1 MNALLPAARSCRRFA
16 IAVRSFRLLETA
28 ACWQPAT
35 QRLQTAGTALV
46 LACLLGTARA
56 ADTSAMTTA
65 KPLTPQQ
72 ALASLQVEAGL
83 RVELAAAEP
92 LTASPC
98 AVAWDERGRMFVTE
112 NRGYPVGPGTNQP
125 PAGVIAMLE
134 DTDGDGTYDKR
145 TEFATGLTF
154 PNGLMCWR
162 GGLIVTCAPDI
173 FYLKDTDGDGKADVK
188 RVLLTSF
195 GTTSTTQLRVSHPTL
210 GLDGYVH
217 VTSGLVASK
226 VTCPEHPER
235 GTIDLPRGDARF
247 HPDTLEIEPWPG
259 VGQFGLA
266 FDDFGRKFICS
277 NRAPLQHV
285 VLHPRYLKRNPH
297 LAFSDTVQDV
307 APPGDAAKVW
317 PLSADHTTAAF
328 IPSLMSTPHA
338 GTFTSACGISLWR
351 GGALPASFANSAFI
365 CEPAQNLVQRQ
376 VLAPDGPTFKS
387 APATPGREFLA
398 SADTWFR
405 PVFSATG
412 PDGALYICDMYRKVI
427 DHPQYLPEHIRGSL
441 DYEAG
446 KTMGRIYRVTATS
459 SKTQAPSSKLNLAAA
474 STKELIEA
482 LGNQTGWVRQSA
494 FRLLLERSDTNC
506 LPQLRGL
513 CMPKY
518 QMVLDDVGAVSWK
531 HLASPMP
538 VRDVAALHLTQLIG
552 GKATAKDAELLA
564 AGIQSLFRANRKPPI
579 ELATVAAEIVGGVA
593 PHLFTRLS
601 APIELF
607 ESEADHFLRLAVMLA
622 MGETW
627 DGEKIWSIAML
638 SSARAGDRWI
648 RAAALSGKDL
658 KPDWFLVN
666 ALQPPNFTFSGTAA
680 SRESLFFELG
690 QMLVPT
696 IPQDRLVVALES
708 VLTVS
713 PGSRTKPVE
722 RIAFATGLGNGAR
735 AKVLGKDGRSA
746 LVTLASA
753 NPDTARRLGELFAA
767 ASKTVATTAAPTPER
782 LAAIDLLAHSD
793 AATAGAALQ
802 SLIAPQTP
810 NELQAAAV
818 RALSQLPGAKAG
830 EWFVERERWRSYTPP
845 VRDAVLTAMLSQPAL
860 QLVLLEA
867 VEKGVVQ
874 PWAVPANRRNPLLKH
889 KDAAVAARAAKAF
902 QPQVA
907 ADRMKV
913 YEDHK
918 AVLALPANAKNGKAV
933 FVKTCAAC
941 HQFAGEGQRVGP
953 ELTGVRLQPAE
964 AILLHI
970 LVPDAEIYP
979 GFTAY
984 DVETKDGRSLTG
996 LLTSDTP
1003 TSVTLRAAQG
1013 VEETILRANLAK
1025 LTSSSTSLM
1034 PNELEKTMTRQE
1046 LADLMAF
1053 LKGQ

>member
-1 MNALLPAARSCRRFA
+1 MLHFCHG
-16 IAVRSFRLLETA
+16 
-28 ACWQPAT
+28 AT
-35 QRLQTAGTALV
+35 RRLQFAVAASL
-46 LACLLGTARA
+46 LACPLGSAAA

-65 KPLTPQQ
+65 KPLAPQQ
-72 ALASLQVEAGL
+72 ALASLQIEAGL
-83 RVELAAAEP
+83 RVELAASEP
-92 LTASPC
+92 RTASPV
-98 AVAWDERGRMFVTE
+98 ALAWDERGRMFVAE
-112 NRGYPVGPGTNQP
+112 NRGYPVGPGSNQP
-125 PAGVIAMLE
+125 PAGIIAMLE
-134 DTDGDGTYDKR
+134 DTNGDGTYDQR

-173 FYLKDTDGDGKADVK
+173 FYLKDTDGDGRADVR
-188 RVLLTSF
+188 RVLFTSF
-195 GTTSTTQLRVSHPTL
+195 GTSSTTQLRVSHPTL

-226 VTCPEHPER
+226 VTCPEHPGR

-259 VGQFGLA
+259 IGQFGLA

-277 NRAPLQHV
+277 NRNPLQHV

-328 IPSLMSTPHA
+328 MPSLMSTPHA

-351 GGALPASFANSAFI
+351 GGALPAAFANSAFI

-376 VLAPDGPTFKS
+376 VLSPDGPTFKS

-427 DHPQYLPEHIRGSL
+427 DHPQYLPEFIRGSL

-446 KTMGRIYRVTATS
+446 KTMGRIYRVVPANLKS
-459 SKTQAPSSKLNLAAA
+459 PIPNSKLNLAAA
-474 STKELIEA
+474 STKELVA
-482 LGNQTGWVRQSA
+482 KLNDANGWVRSTA
-494 FRLLLERSDTNC
+494 FRVLTERGDKAATPFLEATIVKPGNSTPEARACALHLLQQPSSGSTL
-506 LPQLRGL
+506 LPQLLHTALHDKSPAVREQGIALMESAKGMASLVDGFTMMTASDTSPRIRFLNALAIGQSENDGL
-513 CMPKY
+513 AATNLALLALNVGSDRWSRAA
-518 QMVLDDVGAVSWK
+518 VLISAGKRVDPFFKTYVELIPAAKNDARALMNDIGQL
-531 HLASPMP
+531 LAS
-538 VRDVAALHLTQLIG
+538 AHTSEQL
-552 GKATAKDAELLA
+552 
-564 AGIQSLFRANRKPPI
+564 
-579 ELATVAAEIVGGVA
+579 
-593 PHLFTRLS
+593 
-601 APIELF
+601 
-607 ESEADHFLRLAVMLA
+607 
-622 MGETW
+622 
-627 DGEKIWSIAML
+627 
-638 SSARAGDRWI
+638 
-648 RAAALSGKDL
+648 
-658 KPDWFLVN
+658 
-666 ALQPPNFTFSGTAA
+666 
-680 SRESLFFELG
+680 RESLGLCLTRMKPGES
-690 QMLVPT
+690 
-696 IPQDRLVVALES
+696 RLQS
-708 VLTVS
+708 
-713 PGSRTKPVE
+713 
-722 RIAFATGLGNGAR
+722 AFATGLGNGAR
-735 AKVLGKDGRSA
+735 AKGLGKDGRSA
-746 LVTLASA
+746 LVTVASA
-753 NPDTARRLGELFAA
+753 NPDIARRLGELFAA
-767 ASKTVATTAAPTPER
+767 ASKTVATASAPTPER
-782 LAAIDLLAHSD
+782 LAAVDLLAHSD
-793 AATAGAALQ
+793 FATAGASLQ
-802 SLIAPQTP
+802 SLIAPQVP

-818 RALSQLPGAKAG
+818 RALSQLPGAQAG

-860 QLVLLEA
+860 QLALLGA
-867 VEKGVVQ
+867 VEQGVVQ
-874 PWAVPANRRNPLLKH
+874 PWAVPANRRTPLLKH

-902 QPQVA
+902 QPQAA

-941 HQFAGEGQRVGP
+941 HQFAGEGARVGP

-984 DVETKDGRSLTG
+984 EVETKDSRSLTG

-1013 VEETILRANLAK
+1013 VEETILRANVAK

>member
-1 MNALLPAARSCRRFA
+1 MK
-16 IAVRSFRLLETA
+16 RLL
-28 ACWQPAT
+28 
-35 QRLQTAGTALV
+35 
-46 LACLLGTARA
+46 LAVSSLLLCAPTYA

-65 KPLTPQQ
+65 KPLTPAQ

-92 LTASPC
+92 LTAAPC
-98 AVAWDERGRMFVTE
+98 AVAWDERGRMFVAE

-134 DTDGDGTYDKR
+134 STKGDGVYDKR

-173 FYLKDTDGDGKADVK
+173 FYLKDTDGDGRADVK

-210 GLDGYVH
+210 GLDGWIH

-235 GTIDLPRGDARF
+235 GVIDLPRRDARF

-259 VGQFGLA
+259 FAQFGLA
-266 FDDFGRKFICS
+266 FDDFGRKFVCS
-277 NRAPLQHV
+277 NRNPLEHV

-297 LAFSDTVQDV
+297 LAFSETVQDV
-307 APPGDAAKVW
+307 SPSGDGSKVW
-317 PLSADHTTAAF
+317 PLSEDHTTAAF
-328 IPSLMSTPHA
+328 MPRLMSTPHA
-338 GTFTSACGISLWR
+338 GSFTSACGLSMWR
-351 GGALPASFANSAFI
+351 GGALPASFTNSAFI

-376 VLAPDGPTFKS
+376 VLSPDGPTFKS

-427 DHPQYLPEHIRGSL
+427 DHPQYLPEFIRGSL

-446 KTMGRIYRVTATS
+446 KTMGRIYRVVPEGPKSKVQSPKFDLGKAT
-459 SKTQAPSSKLNLAAA
+459 
-474 STKELIEA
+474 TKELVA
-482 LGNQTGWVRQSA
+482 KLNDANGWVRDTA
-494 FRLLLERSDTNC
+494 FRLLQEKADKSAITPLTEVVRKADKKDLAQPAKAGAVKALWLLHQFLEATGTTQPKDATLQKGFAYAHGSACAELVESWVQLTELTGVGLKGIEGLERHAN
-506 LPQLRGL
+506 PR
-513 CMPKY
+513 
-518 QMVLDDVGAVSWK
+518 
-531 HLASPMP
+531 
-538 VRDVAALHLTQLIG
+538 VRFVAALSLGDIG
-552 GKATAKDAELLA
+552 RPRQAAELA
-564 AGIQSLFRANRKPPI
+564 AILMQDGANR
-579 ELATVAAEIVGGVA
+579 
-593 PHLFTRLS
+593 
-601 APIELF
+601 
-607 ESEADHFLRLAVMLA
+607 
-622 MGETW
+622 
-627 DGEKIWSIAML
+627 WS
-638 SSARAGDRWI
+638 
-648 RAAALSGKDL
+648 RAAALSSAKGLSSPLLREVEREIHDGL
-658 KPDWFLVN
+658 KGLEPLYY
-666 ALQPPNFTFSGTAA
+666 
-680 SRESLFFELG
+680 ELG
-690 QMLVPT
+690 QLLLAESPT
-696 IPQDRLVVALES
+696 TSTAG
-708 VLTVS
+708 VS
-713 PGSRTKPVE
+713 TGRATVE
-722 RIAFATGLGNGAR
+722 RELASILVAHSGKDTRPELATAFATGLGNGAR
-735 AKVLGKDGRSA
+735 AKGLGKDGRSA
-746 LVTLASA
+746 LVTLSSS

-767 ASKTVATTAAPTPER
+767 ASKTVATASAPTPER

-818 RALSQLPGAKAG
+818 RALSQLPGAKVG
-830 EWFVERERWRSYTPP
+830 EWFVERERWRGYTPP
-845 VRDAVLTAMLSQPAL
+845 VRDAVLNAMLSQPAL
-860 QLVLLEA
+860 QLVLLDA

-874 PWAVPANRRNPLLKH
+874 PWAVPANRREPLLKH
-889 KDAAVAARAAKAF
+889 KDATVATRATKAF
-902 QPQVA
+902 QPQGA

-913 YEDHK
+913 YEDYK
-918 AVLALPANAKNGKAV
+918 AVLALPANAKNGHAV
-933 FVKTCAAC
+933 FTKTCAAC

-970 LVPDAEIYP
+970 IVPDAEIYP

-984 DVETKDGRSLTG
+984 EIETKDGRSLTG

-1013 VEETILRANLAK
+1013 VEENILRSNIAK

>member
-1 MNALLPAARSCRRFA
+1 MKRILLAASALLFCASTHAA
-16 IAVRSFRLLETA
+16 E
-28 ACWQPAT
+28 
-35 QRLQTAGTALV
+35 
-46 LACLLGTARA
+46 
-56 ADTSAMTTA
+56 TSAMTTA
-65 KPLTPQQ
+65 KPLTPAQ

-92 LTASPC
+92 LVASPC
-98 AVAWDERGRMFVTE
+98 AVAWDERGRMFVAE

-125 PAGVIAMLE
+125 PAGIIAMLE
-134 DTDGDGTYDKR
+134 DTDGDGRYDKR

-154 PNGLMCWR
+154 PNGLLCWR

-173 FYLKDTDGDGKADVK
+173 FYLKDTDGDGRADVR

-235 GTIDLPRGDARF
+235 GVIDLPRGDARF

-277 NRAPLQHV
+277 NRNPLQHV

-351 GGALPASFANSAFI
+351 GGALPAGFANSAFI

-376 VLAPDGPTFKS
+376 VLTPDGPTFKS

-427 DHPQYLPEHIRGSL
+427 DHPQYLPEFIRGTL

-446 KTMGRIYRVTATS
+446 KAMGRIYRVVS
-459 SKTQAPSSKLNLAAA
+459 VNSKLPTPNPKLGEAN
-474 STKELIEA
+474 TDELVA
-482 LGNQTGWVRQSA
+482 KLNDANGWVRSTA
-494 FRLLLERSDTNC
+494 FRLLMGKNDEVTQIKL
-506 LPQLRGL
+506 
-513 CMPKY
+513 KF
-518 QMVLDDVGAVSWK
+518 
-531 HLASPMP
+531 
-538 VRDVAALHLTQLIG
+538 AALQNRQSSASARSAALCLSSRFSRTWHSE
-552 GKATAKDAELLA
+552 AFNDPAPEVREVAVRLA
-564 AGIQSLFRANRKPPI
+564 DEIQFASGDFPDKGRFVGLAGD
-579 ELATVAAEIVGGVA
+579 
-593 PHLFTRLS
+593 S
-601 APIELF
+601 APRVRFSSVLALGSALPFTSAGGLSPFILDYEG
-607 ESEADHFLRLAVMLA
+607 LRNSALRDA
-622 MGETW
+622 TNR
-627 DGEKIWSIAML
+627 WS
-638 SSARAGDRWI
+638 
-648 RAAALSGKDL
+648 RAAAFSAVPNKAGYLMRAIGVFAEPAGKE
-658 KPDWFLVN
+658 PFC
-666 ALQPPNFTFSGTAA
+666 
-680 SRESLFFELG
+680 FELA
-690 QMLVPT
+690 QLIAADAPTADHMTSALSDMLRWH
-696 IPQDRLVVALES
+696 DA
-708 VLTVS
+708 
-713 PGSRTKPVE
+713 PGNAATLSM
-722 RIAFATGLGNGAR
+722 AFATGLGNGAR
-735 AKVLGKDGRSA
+735 AKGLGKDGRSA

-767 ASKTVATTAAPTPER
+767 ASKTVATASAPTPER

-810 NELQAAAV
+810 NELQASAV

-845 VRDAVLTAMLSQPAL
+845 VRDAVLTALLSQPAL
-860 QLVLLEA
+860 QLVLLDA

-889 KDAAVAARAAKAF
+889 KDAAVAARATKAF
-902 QPQVA
+902 QPQGA

-918 AVLALPANAKNGKAV
+918 AILALPANAKNGKAV

-953 ELTGVRLQPAE
+953 ELTGIRLQPAE

-984 DVETKDGRSLTG
+984 DIETKDGRSLTG

-1013 VEETILRANLAK
+1013 VEETLLRANIAK

>member
-1 MNALLPAARSCRRFA
+1 MKLFTLLFLLIMTSPLPAA
-16 IAVRSFRLLETA
+16 
-28 ACWQPAT
+28 
-35 QRLQTAGTALV
+35 
-46 LACLLGTARA
+46 
-56 ADTSAMTTA
+56 DNSAMSTA
-65 KPLTPQQ
+65 KPLTPAQ

-83 RVELAAAEP
+83 RVELAVAEP
-92 LTASPC
+92 LVASPC
-98 AVAWDERGRMFVTE
+98 AVAWDERGRMFVAE

-134 DTDGDGTYDKR
+134 STKGDGVYDKR

-188 RVLLTSF
+188 RVLFTSF

-210 GLDGYVH
+210 GLDGWIH

-277 NRAPLQHV
+277 NRNPLQHV

-351 GGALPASFANSAFI
+351 GGALPAGFANSAFI

-427 DHPQYLPEHIRGSL
+427 DHPQYLPEFIRGSL

-446 KTMGRIYRVTATS
+446 KTMGRIWRVVES
-459 SKTQAPSSKLNLAAA
+459 SKFKVQSSKLDLGAAG
-474 STKELIEA
+474 TEELVA
-482 LGNQTGWVRQSA
+482 KLNDANGWVRGTA
-494 FRLLLERSDTNC
+494 FRLLTERADKAAV
-506 LPQLRGL
+506 PQLKSQIADFKAHSAAAR
-513 CMPKY
+513 
-518 QMVLDDVGAVSWK
+518 
-531 HLASPMP
+531 
-538 VRDVAALHLTQLIG
+538 VAALWLLNRLDPTNAALLEVYLKDAVAEVREAAVGIVEPQLEPELAELRARATRLILHLTDDSTKKIRALQSIVLED
-552 GKATAKDAELLA
+552 TSCRVRFLA
-564 AGIQSLFRANRKPPI
+564 A
-579 ELATVAAEIVGGVA
+579 LALGQ
-593 PHLFTRLS
+593 P
-601 APIELF
+601 
-607 ESEADHFLRLAVMLA
+607 
-622 MGETW
+622 
-627 DGEKIWSIAML
+627 ML
-638 SSARAGDRWI
+638 STWAGVPLEQMALKDGTNRWM
-648 RAAALSGKDL
+648 RAAALSAGLSHIFLSNHTFGVTPLALGMQLKDL
-658 KPDWFLVN
+658 VPLMLDLG
-666 ALQPPNFTFSGTAA
+666 ALHAA
-680 SRESLFFELG
+680 SLPQGELPKLSEWFFG
-690 QMLVPT
+690 FAT
-696 IPQDRLVVALES
+696 N
-708 VLTVS
+708 
-713 PGSRTKPVE
+713 RTAPE
-722 RIAFATGLGNGAR
+722 IAFATGLGNGAR
-735 AKVLGKDGRSA
+735 AKGLGKDGRSA

-767 ASKTVATTAAPTPER
+767 ASKTVASASAPTPER

-845 VRDAVLTAMLSQPAL
+845 VRDAVLTALLSQPAL
-860 QLVLLEA
+860 QLVLLDA

-902 QPQVA
+902 QPQGA

-913 YEDHK
+913 YEDYK
-918 AVLALPANAKNGKAV
+918 AVLALPANAKNGHAV
-933 FVKTCAAC
+933 FTKTCAAC

-953 ELTGVRLQPAE
+953 ELTGIRLQPAE

-970 LVPDAEIYP
+970 IVPDAEIYP

-984 DVETKDGRSLTG
+984 EVETKDGRSLTG

-1013 VEETILRANLAK
+1013 VEENILRANIAK

-1046 LADLMAF
+1046 LADLLAF
-1053 LKGQ
+1053 LQGR

>member
-1 MNALLPAARSCRRFA
+1 MNPSPQAEPASRLSLRQPKNPCRWLAATVRWLQQSVAASCSPPTAR
-16 IAVRSFRLLETA
+16 
-28 ACWQPAT
+28 
-35 QRLQTAGTALV
+35 RLQAAGTG
-46 LACLLGTARA
+46 LATFLLLSLPLRA

-65 KPLTPQQ
+65 KPLTPAQ

-92 LTASPC
+92 LTAAPC
-98 AVAWDERGRMFVTE
+98 AVAWDERGRMFVAE
-112 NRGYPVGPGTNQP
+112 NRGYPVGPGSNQP
-125 PAGVIAMLE
+125 PAGIIAMLE
-134 DTDGDGTYDKR
+134 DTNGDGIYDKR

-173 FYLKDTDGDGKADVK
+173 FYFKDTDGDGKADVK

-210 GLDGYVH
+210 GLDGWIH
-217 VTSGLVASK
+217 ITSGLVASK
-226 VTCPEHPER
+226 VMCPEHPER
-235 GTIDLPRGDARF
+235 GAIDLPRGDARF

-277 NRAPLQHV
+277 NRNPLQHV

-307 APPGDAAKVW
+307 SPAGADAHVW
-317 PLSADHTTAAF
+317 PLSVDHTTAAF
-328 IPSLMSTPHA
+328 IPSLMSAPHA

-351 GGALPASFANSAFI
+351 GGALPAAFANSAFI

-376 VLAPDGPTFKS
+376 VLTPDGPTFKS

-412 PDGALYICDMYRKVI
+412 PDGAFYICDMYRKVI
-427 DHPQYLPEHIRGSL
+427 DHPQYLPEHIRGTL

-446 KTMGRIYRVTATS
+446 KTMGRIYRVVPANLKS
-459 SKTQAPSSKLNLAAA
+459 PISIPKLNLAAA
-474 STKELIEA
+474 STKELVAKLNDE
-482 LGNQTGWVRQSA
+482 NGWVRTTA
-494 FRLLLERSDTNC
+494 FRLLLERGDKSIKTLAEDRLMEYDDHPNARVSRVFLVHHLGMLATQTLEIALLDRSREVEAALIPIVEASPEKYREMPRGSARGDETNSQRGCFLWTLC
-506 LPQLRGL
+506 LP
-513 CMPKY
+513 
-518 QMVLDDVGAVSWK
+518 
-531 HLASPMP
+531 
-538 VRDVAALHLTQLIG
+538 
-552 GKATAKDAELLA
+552 
-564 AGIQSLFRANRKPPI
+564 
-579 ELATVAAEIVGGVA
+579 
-593 PHLFTRLS
+593 
-601 APIELF
+601 
-607 ESEADHFLRLAVMLA
+607 
-622 MGETW
+622 ETW
-627 DGEKIWSIAML
+627 KRDEGWKEQLSGELSFVALLHGTNRWMRAAVL
-638 SSARAGDRWI
+638 SSASDCTEELLDWLVMAGGTIGLSNYPTPITNAAPLRAVLFDLGGI
-648 RAAALSGKDL
+648 LAASKSAEKQSK
-658 KPDWFLVN
+658 FIQV
-666 ALQPPNFTFSGTAA
+666 ALQT
-680 SRESLFFELG
+680 
-690 QMLVPT
+690 
-696 IPQDRLVVALES
+696 
-708 VLTVS
+708 
-713 PGSRTKPVE
+713 PGHWHDGWQS
-722 RIAFATGLGNGAR
+722 AFATGLGNGAR
-735 AKVLGKDGRSA
+735 AKGLGKDGRSA

-767 ASKTVATTAAPTPER
+767 ASKTVATATAPTPER

-874 PWAVPANRRNPLLKH
+874 PWAVPANRRNSLLKH
-889 KDAAVAARAAKAF
+889 KDATVVARATKAF
-902 QPQVA
+902 QPQGA

-918 AVLALPANAKNGKAV
+918 AILTLPANAKSGHAV
-933 FVKTCAAC
+933 FTKICAAC

-953 ELTGVRLQPAE
+953 ELTGVRNQPAE

-970 LVPDAEIYP
+970 IVPDAEIYP

-984 DVETKDGRSLTG
+984 EVETKDGRSLTG

-1013 VEETILRANLAK
+1013 IEETILRSNIAK
-1025 LTSSSTSLM
+1025 LTSSTTSLM
-1034 PNELEKTMTRQE
+1034 PNELEKTMTKQE

>member
-1 MNALLPAARSCRRFA
+1 MKRILLAASALLFCASTHAA
-16 IAVRSFRLLETA
+16 E
-28 ACWQPAT
+28 
-35 QRLQTAGTALV
+35 
-46 LACLLGTARA
+46 
-56 ADTSAMTTA
+56 TSAMTTA
-65 KPLTPQQ
+65 KPLTPAQ

-92 LTASPC
+92 LVASPC
-98 AVAWDERGRMFVTE
+98 AVAWDERGRMFVAE

-125 PAGVIAMLE
+125 PAGIIAMLE
-134 DTDGDGTYDKR
+134 DTDGDGRYDKR

-154 PNGLMCWR
+154 PNGLLCWR

-173 FYLKDTDGDGKADVK
+173 FYLKDTDGDGRADVRK
-188 RVLLTSF
+188 VLFTSF

-266 FDDFGRKFICS
+266 FDDFGRKFVCS
-277 NRAPLQHV
+277 NRNPLQHV

-351 GGALPASFANSAFI
+351 GGALPASFTNSAFI

-376 VLAPDGPTFKS
+376 VLTPDGPTFKS

-412 PDGALYICDMYRKVI
+412 PDGALYLCDMYRKVI
-427 DHPQYLPEHIRGSL
+427 DHPQYLPEHIRGTL

-446 KTMGRIYRVTATS
+446 KTMGRIYRVAES
-459 SKTQAPSSKLNLAAA
+459 SKLKAQSSKLNLAKA
-474 STKELIEA
+474 SRRELVGA
-482 LGNQTGWVRQSA
+482 LNAENGWVRDTA
-494 FRLLLERSDTNC
+494 FRLLTERADKAAVPPLKSTLSDSKAQSPAARVAAMWLLENLGSLDEATLMKAFDDPAPAIRETA
-506 LPQLRGL
+506 LRQLE
-513 CMPKY
+513 P
-518 QMVLDDVGAVSWK
+518 
-531 HLASPMP
+531 HLARAVERVLPAAKYTGADGALVLTNGSPRTGFLLSTNP
-538 VRDVAALHLTQLIG
+538 ET
-552 GKATAKDAELLA
+552 KAVYEWVKLSPFD
-564 AGIQSLFRANRKPPI
+564 
-579 ELATVAAEIVGGVA
+579 
-593 PHLFTRLS
+593 S
-601 APIELF
+601 APF
-607 ESEADHFLRLAVMLA
+607 RM
-622 MGETW
+622 
-627 DGEKIWSIAML
+627 
-638 SSARAGDRWI
+638 AGDPDDRV
-648 RAAALSGKDL
+648 RFQSALALGAE
-658 KPDWFLVN
+658 PD
-666 ALQPPNFTFSGTAA
+666 TAT
-680 SRESLFFELG
+680 LN
-690 QMLVPT
+690 
-696 IPQDRLVVALES
+696 
-708 VLTVS
+708 VS
-713 PGSRTKPVE
+713 
-722 RIAFATGLGNGAR
+722 
-735 AKVLGKDGRSA
+735 SA
-746 LVTLASA
+746 LVTVAIRGGGNRWNHAAVLSALGKGSATRGVLDSLYWDNTVQLALK
-753 NPDTARRLGELFAA
+753 PMFYELGKQL
-767 ASKTVATTAAPTPER
+767 VATREPRSVTQSLRFLFHHIRDEEVERNEVVMAILAGVASSVKAKGLTKPGQPVLHAVIWTQAPYSYAVDREVTNLFNEAVSFVRSTRTTQSAKLTAVE
-782 LAAIDLLAHSD
+782 LLGYTD
-793 AATAGAALQ
+793 FATAGAALQ

-818 RALSQLPGAKAG
+818 RALSQLPGAQAG

-845 VRDAVLTAMLSQPAL
+845 VRDAVLTALLSQPAL
-860 QLVLLEA
+860 QLVLLDA

-889 KDAAVAARAAKAF
+889 KDAAVAARAAQAF
-902 QPQVA
+902 QPQGA

-913 YEDHK
+913 YEDYK
-918 AVLALPANAKNGKAV
+918 AVLALPANAKNGHAV
-933 FVKTCAAC
+933 FTKTCAAC

-953 ELTGVRLQPAE
+953 ELTGIRLQPAE

-984 DVETKDGRSLTG
+984 DIETKDGRSLTG

-1013 VEETILRANLAK
+1013 VEETLLRANIAK

>member
-1 MNALLPAARSCRRFA
+1 MNTSPLAAPLCRRLPV
-16 IAVRSFRLLETA
+16 AVRSLRLLETA
-28 ACWQPAT
+28 ACRPPAT
-35 QRLQTAGTALV
+35 RRLQTAGTALA
-46 LACLLGTARA
+46 LAILFSLPLPA

-92 LTASPC
+92 LVVSPC
-98 AVAWDERGRMFVTE
+98 AVAWDERGRMFVAE
-112 NRGYPVGPGTNQP
+112 NRGYPVGPGSNQP

-134 DTDGDGTYDKR
+134 STKGDGTYDKR

-210 GLDGYVH
+210 GLDGWIH

-235 GTIDLPRGDARF
+235 GAIDLPRGDARF

-277 NRAPLQHV
+277 NRNPLQHV

-351 GGALPASFANSAFI
+351 GGALPAAFVNSAFI

-376 VLAPDGPTFKS
+376 VLTPDGPTFKS

-427 DHPQYLPEHIRGSL
+427 DHPQYLPEFIRGTL

-446 KTMGRIYRVTATS
+446 KTMGRIWRVVPAGPKSKVQSPKFDLGKAT
-459 SKTQAPSSKLNLAAA
+459 
-474 STKELIEA
+474 TKELIA
-482 LGNQTGWVRQSA
+482 KLNDANGWVRSTA
-494 FRLLLERSDTNC
+494 FRLLLEQKPSNFASMFPYSTGNAVFGISEGRGRTMVYHLKYLFDSSQKLFRSDFDRAMSDDNPGVREGLLRLVDSEPRNSKFWEGAGSLAAVHAHDLDARVRLQTA
-506 LPQLRGL
+506 LMVGVEPRIEQLVELAIRDGENRWTRAAILSGL
-513 CMPKY
+513 ATRTE
-518 QMVLDDVGAVSWK
+518 QFLN
-531 HLASPMP
+531 HLITTVRINALT
-538 VRDVAALHLTQLIG
+538 VRDHESLAPFLGDIGRMAASSESTDAVIRLVELVLKVQSE
-552 GKATAKDAELLA
+552 AELNW
-564 AGIQSLFRANRKPPI
+564 QS
-579 ELATVAAEIVGGVA
+579 
-593 PHLFTRLS
+593 
-601 APIELF
+601 
-607 ESEADHFLRLAVMLA
+607 
-622 MGETW
+622 
-627 DGEKIWSIAML
+627 
-638 SSARAGDRWI
+638 
-648 RAAALSGKDL
+648 
-658 KPDWFLVN
+658 
-666 ALQPPNFTFSGTAA
+666 
-680 SRESLFFELG
+680 
-690 QMLVPT
+690 
-696 IPQDRLVVALES
+696 
-708 VLTVS
+708 
-713 PGSRTKPVE
+713 
-722 RIAFATGLGNGAR
+722 AFATGLGNGAR
-735 AKVLGKDGRSA
+735 AKGIGKDGRSA

-767 ASKTVATTAAPTPER
+767 ASKTVATASAPTPDR

-889 KDAAVAARAAKAF
+889 RDAAVAARAAKAF
-902 QPQVA
+902 QPQGA

-913 YEDHK
+913 YEDYK

-984 DVETKDGRSLTG
+984 DIETKDGRSLTG
-996 LLTSDTP
+996 LLASDTP

-1013 VEETILRANLAK
+1013 VEETILRANIAK

>member
-65 KPLTPQQ
+65 KPLTPAQ

-98 AVAWDERGRMFVTE
+98 AVAWDERGRMFVAE

-125 PAGVIAMLE
+125 PAGIIAMLE
-134 DTDGDGTYDKR
+134 DTDGDGRMDKR

-226 VTCPEHPER
+226 VTSPEHPER
-235 GTIDLPRGDARF
+235 GAIDLPRGDARF

-277 NRAPLQHV
+277 NRNPLQHV

-351 GGALPASFANSAFI
+351 GGALPAAFANSAFI

-376 VLAPDGPTFKS
+376 VLTPDGPTFKS

-412 PDGALYICDMYRKVI
+412 PDGALYLCDMYRKVI
-427 DHPQYLPEHIRGSL
+427 DHPQYLPEFIRGTL

-446 KTMGRIYRVTATS
+446 KTMGRIYRV
-459 SKTQAPSSKLNLAAA
+459 APANSKLQTPNAKLDKA
-474 STKELIEA
+474 STKELVA
-482 LGNQTGWVRQSA
+482 KLNDANGWVRSTA
-494 FRLLLERSDTNC
+494 FRLLLERKDKSPDSLAALRQLWMPRFREWRVPFGQTRGADSWEHLKEPVSGTASAFELSKLLDAVYPLDGNRLMQGLHNMPSQGHAGRAVAVAVGTASAEMLVRRPDWLPGTSLWADDPMLLAWTLAYGDRTNA
-506 LPQLRGL
+506 PS
-513 CMPKY
+513 
-518 QMVLDDVGAVSWK
+518 AEW
-531 HLASPMP
+531 LAA
-538 VRDVAALHLTQLIG
+538 VAARFPTNRWM
-552 GKATAKDAELLA
+552 KAAVFSSASKRSVELLA
-564 AGIQSLFRANRKPPI
+564 AARKLVGASRVSGAFYQDLAPVLVAENEPPQI
-579 ELATVAAEIVGGVA
+579 
-593 PHLFTRLS
+593 
-601 APIELF
+601 
-607 ESEADHFLRLAVMLA
+607 
-622 MGETW
+622 
-627 DGEKIWSIAML
+627 
-638 SSARAGDRWI
+638 
-648 RAAALSGKDL
+648 AAALRQVLADE
-658 KPDWFLVN
+658 
-666 ALQPPNFTFSGTAA
+666 TAQL
-680 SRESLFFELG
+680 REGE
-690 QMLVPT
+690 
-696 IPQDRLVVALES
+696 
-708 VLTVS
+708 
-713 PGSRTKPVE
+713 K
-722 RIAFATGLGNGAR
+722 IAFATGLGNGAR
-735 AKVLGKDGRSA
+735 AKGLGKDGRSA

-889 KDAAVAARAAKAF
+889 RDAAVAARAAKAF
-902 QPQVA
+902 QPQGA

-984 DVETKDGRSLTG
+984 EAETKDGRSLTG

-1013 VEETILRANLAK
+1013 IEETILRANLAK

>member
-1 MNALLPAARSCRRFA
+1 MNALLRAAGSACA
-16 IAVRSFRLLETA
+16 TLLL
-28 ACWQPAT
+28 CFP
-35 QRLQTAGTALV
+35 L
-46 LACLLGTARA
+46 RA

-98 AVAWDERGRMFVTE
+98 AVAWDERGRMFVAE
-112 NRGYPVGPGTNQP
+112 NRGYPVGPGTNKP

-134 DTDGDGTYDKR
+134 DTNGDGTYDKR

-173 FYLKDTDGDGKADVK
+173 FYLKDTDGDGRADVR

-277 NRAPLQHV
+277 NRNPLQHV

-351 GGALPASFANSAFI
+351 GGVLPASFANSAFI

-446 KTMGRIYRVTATS
+446 KTMGRIYRVVPANLKS
-459 SKTQAPSSKLNLAAA
+459 PISNSKLNLAAA
-474 STKELIEA
+474 STKELVA
-482 LGNQTGWVRQSA
+482 KLNDVNGWVRSTA
-494 FRLLLERSDTNC
+494 FRLLLERKDTNSDS
-506 LPQLRGL
+506 LAALRQLWL
-513 CMPKY
+513 PKY
-518 QMVLDDVGAVSWK
+518 QEFTIVFGQRRTLMTWGHLNGQVAGAASAFELSKLFGAILPADLDRLVTGLRAMDDGHADRRGASTIGAAAADLLARSTNNLAVSFGPNFSWADGPMVLAWALAYGDRTNPPPARHLVTLLVNFPTNRWMRAAV
-531 HLASPMP
+531 
-538 VRDVAALHLTQLIG
+538 
-552 GKATAKDAELLA
+552 
-564 AGIQSLFRANRKPPI
+564 
-579 ELATVAAEIVGGVA
+579 
-593 PHLFTRLS
+593 
-601 APIELF
+601 
-607 ESEADHFLRLAVMLA
+607 
-622 MGETW
+622 
-627 DGEKIWSIAML
+627 L
-638 SSARAGDRWI
+638 SSASKRSGELFAEARKIGGPFRLPGIFYQDLAPVLVAESEPPQI
-648 RAAALSGKDL
+648 AEALRQV
-658 KPDWFLVN
+658 LVN
-666 ALQPPNFTFSGTAA
+666 LPE
-680 SRESLFFELG
+680 R
-690 QMLVPT
+690 V
-696 IPQDRLVVALES
+696 S
-708 VLTVS
+708 VTE
-713 PGSRTKPVE
+713 GAK
-722 RIAFATGLGNGAR
+722 IAFATGLGNGAR
-735 AKVLGKDGRSA
+735 AKGLGKDGRSA

-767 ASKTVATTAAPTPER
+767 ASKTVATAAAPTPER

-818 RALSQLPGAKAG
+818 RALSQLPGAQAG

-860 QLVLLEA
+860 QLVLLDA

-889 KDAAVAARAAKAF
+889 RDAAVAARAAKAF
-902 QPQVA
+902 QPQGA

-941 HQFAGEGQRVGP
+941 HQFAGEGARVGP

-1013 VEETILRANLAK
+1013 VEETILRANIAK

-1053 LKGQ
+1053 LKGL

>member
-1 MNALLPAARSCRRFA
+1 MNALLR
-16 IAVRSFRLLETA
+16 
-28 ACWQPAT
+28 
-35 QRLQTAGTALV
+35 AGTALL
-46 LACLLGTARA
+46 LASLLGSARA

-65 KPLTPQQ
+65 KPLTPGQ

-92 LTASPC
+92 LTASPV
-98 AVAWDERGRMFVTE
+98 ALAWDERGRMFVAE

-125 PAGVIAMLE
+125 PAGIIALLE
-134 DTDGDGTYDKR
+134 DTNGDGTYDKR

-154 PNGLMCWR
+154 PNGLLCWR

-173 FYLKDTDGDGKADVK
+173 FYLKDTDGDGKADVR
-188 RVLLTSF
+188 RVLFTSF

-210 GLDGYVH
+210 GLDGYIH

-235 GTIDLPRGDARF
+235 GAIDLPRGDARF

-277 NRAPLQHV
+277 NRNPLQHV

-307 APPGDAAKVW
+307 APPGDAAQVW

-351 GGALPASFANSAFI
+351 GGALPAAFANSAFI

-376 VLAPDGPTFKS
+376 VLTPDGPTFKS

-412 PDGALYICDMYRKVI
+412 PDGALYVCDMYRKVI
-427 DHPQYLPEHIRGSL
+427 DHPQYLPEFIRGTL

-446 KTMGRIYRVTATS
+446 KTMGRIYRVVVNKPKPKTPMRIPEFDVDRAITAVS
-459 SKTQAPSSKLNLAAA
+459 LLD
-474 STKELIEA
+474 STNA
-482 LGNQTGWVRQSA
+482 WVRQTT
-494 FRLLLERSDTNC
+494 FRLLMERVSLNTLDLVAFQTSVSAGSPAKRTACLALLNRWDKLTLETLEKALKDTD
-506 LPQLRGL
+506 PR
-513 CMPKY
+513 
-518 QMVLDDVGAVSWK
+518 
-531 HLASPMP
+531 
-538 VRDVAALHLTQLIG
+538 VRDVALQLVESRSLAKAVTKESAERLLAQQNPQVDFRLALLLGDNRADWSQ
-552 GKATAKDAELLA
+552 ELLA
-564 AGIQSLFRANRKPPI
+564 KVAAQNLQSRWSRVAALISGDGNMAFMQHLVASARKPS
-579 ELATVAAEIVGGVA
+579 ELTPLMFDLGKLGGASQPPDVLRKTV
-593 PHLFTRLS
+593 S
-601 APIELF
+601 
-607 ESEADHFLRLAVMLA
+607 
-622 MGETW
+622 
-627 DGEKIWSIAML
+627 
-638 SSARAGDRWI
+638 
-648 RAAALSGKDL
+648 
-658 KPDWFLVN
+658 FLVEGFGVVTDDD
-666 ALQPPNFTFSGTAA
+666 AVASGWLTAN
-680 SRESLFFELG
+680 L
-690 QMLVPT
+690 
-696 IPQDRLVVALES
+696 
-708 VLTVS
+708 
-713 PGSRTKPVE
+713 
-722 RIAFATGLGNGAR
+722 TGLAESTRSRG
-735 AKVLGKDGRSA
+735 LGKDGRSA

-753 NPDTARRLGELFAA
+753 NPDTARRLGELFVA
-767 ASKTVATTAAPTPER
+767 ASKTVATASAPPPER

-889 KDAAVAARAAKAF
+889 RDAAVAARATKAF
-902 QPQVA
+902 QPQGA

-918 AVLALPANAKNGKAV
+918 AVLALPANVKNGKAV

-984 DVETKDGRSLTG
+984 EAETKDGRSLTG

-1013 VEETILRANLAK
+1013 IEETILRANITK

>member
-1 MNALLPAARSCRRFA
+1 MKPLALLCFLAA
-16 IAVRSFRLLETA
+16 
-28 ACWQPAT
+28 
-35 QRLQTAGTALV
+35 TAL
-46 LACLLGTARA
+46 LA
-56 ADTSAMTTA
+56 ADNSAMTTA

-92 LTASPC
+92 LVASPC
-98 AVAWDERGRMFVTE
+98 AVAWDERGRMFVAE
-112 NRGYPVGPGTNQP
+112 NRGYPVGPGSNQP

-134 DTDGDGTYDKR
+134 STKGDGIYDKR

-210 GLDGYVH
+210 GLDGWIH

-235 GTIDLPRGDARF
+235 GAIDLPRGDARF

-277 NRAPLQHV
+277 NRNPLQHV

-351 GGALPASFANSAFI
+351 GGALPAAFANSAFI

-376 VLAPDGPTFKS
+376 VLTPDGPTFKS

-427 DHPQYLPEHIRGSL
+427 DHPQYLPEHIRGGL

-446 KTMGRIYRVTATS
+446 KNMGRIWRVVES
-459 SKTQAPSSKLNLAAA
+459 SKFKVQSSKLDLGAAG
-474 STKELIEA
+474 TEELVA
-482 LGNQTGWVRQSA
+482 KLNDANGWVRSTA
-494 FRLLLERSDTNC
+494 FRLLTERADKVAVPILKSQIGDFK
-506 LPQLRGL
+506 LPSAAARVATLRLLDNLGA
-513 CMPKY
+513 
-518 QMVLDDVGAVSWK
+518 LDDATLLK
-531 HLASPMP
+531 AFDDPAPP
-538 VRDVAALHLTQLIG
+538 VREVALQALEPRLSLAAQRILPARTVNEADSRIPLTNDNKRPGFLLVTNPDTKVVYARIKLSSFDKTPFQLAGDPDERVRFQSALVLGAETGIPGLPLSNPLSTVMIRGGGNKWCNAAVLSAIG
-552 GKATAKDAELLA
+552 KGDEPSQLLGFLLREKHPNLLVLKSMCYELGKQLVSTREPRLVTQTLRSLFPYFFDEEDEKHEAGMAVLAGVASAVKAKGLTKPGQPVLHEVIWTKAPYSYAVAREVTNLFNEAVVFVRSASTTQSAKLTAIELLA
-564 AGIQSLFRANRKPPI
+564 YTDF
-579 ELATVAAEIVGGVA
+579 
-593 PHLFTRLS
+593 
-601 APIELF
+601 
-607 ESEADHFLRLAVMLA
+607 
-622 MGETW
+622 
-627 DGEKIWSIAML
+627 
-638 SSARAGDRWI
+638 
-648 RAAALSGKDL
+648 
-658 KPDWFLVN
+658 
-666 ALQPPNFTFSGTAA
+666 
-680 SRESLFFELG
+680 
-690 QMLVPT
+690 
-696 IPQDRLVVALES
+696 
-708 VLTVS
+708 
-713 PGSRTKPVE
+713 
-722 RIAFATGLGNGAR
+722 
-735 AKVLGKDGRSA
+735 
-746 LVTLASA
+746 
-753 NPDTARRLGELFAA
+753 
-767 ASKTVATTAAPTPER
+767 
-782 LAAIDLLAHSD
+782 
-793 AATAGAALQ
+793 ATAGAALQ

-902 QPQVA
+902 QPQGA

-913 YEDHK
+913 YEDYK
-918 AVLALPANAKNGKAV
+918 SVLALPANAKNGHAV
-933 FVKTCAAC
+933 FTKTCAAC

-953 ELTGVRLQPAE
+953 ELTGIRLQPAE

-984 DVETKDGRSLTG
+984 EIETKDGRTLTG
-996 LLTSDTP
+996 LLASDTP

-1013 VEETILRANLAK
+1013 VEETILRSNIAK

-1034 PNELEKTMTRQE
+1034 PNELEKTMTRQDM
-1046 LADLMAF
+1046 ADLLGF
-1053 LKGQ
+1053 LQGR

>member
-1 MNALLPAARSCRRFA
+1 MKRILLAASALLFCASTHAA
-16 IAVRSFRLLETA
+16 E
-28 ACWQPAT
+28 
-35 QRLQTAGTALV
+35 
-46 LACLLGTARA
+46 
-56 ADTSAMTTA
+56 TSAMTTA
-65 KPLTPQQ
+65 KPLTPAQ

-92 LTASPC
+92 LVASPC
-98 AVAWDERGRMFVTE
+98 AVAWDERGRMFVAE

-134 DTDGDGTYDKR
+134 DTDGDGVYDKR

-154 PNGLMCWR
+154 PNGLLCWR

-173 FYLKDTDGDGKADVK
+173 FYLKDTDGDSRADVRK
-188 RVLLTSF
+188 VLFTSF

-226 VTCPEHPER
+226 VTSPEHPER
-235 GTIDLPRGDARF
+235 GAIDLPRGDARF

-266 FDDFGRKFICS
+266 FDDFGRKFVCS
-277 NRAPLQHV
+277 NRNPLQHV

-351 GGALPASFANSAFI
+351 GGALPASFTNSAFI

-376 VLAPDGPTFKS
+376 VLTPDGPTFKS

-412 PDGALYICDMYRKVI
+412 PDGALYLCDMYRKVL
-427 DHPQYLPEHIRGSL
+427 DHPQYLPEFIRGTL

-446 KTMGRIYRVTATS
+446 KTMGRIWRVSAAS
-459 SKTQAPSSKLNLAAA
+459 QKEEGKRQKFDLAAA
-474 STKELIEA
+474 SAGELVA
-482 LGNQTGWVRQSA
+482 KLNDTNGWVRTTA
-494 FRLLLERSDTNC
+494 FRLLTERGERSSDSLLKQSILARTRWG
-506 LPQLRGL
+506 P
-513 CMPKY
+513 
-518 QMVLDDVGAVSWK
+518 VGG
-531 HLASPMP
+531 SPA
-538 VRDVAALHLTQLIG
+538 RTAALHLLSRAGQIG
-552 GKATAKDAELLA
+552 SDVFNFISMSENPDEFRMVAVKLTEGRGEDFAKNFARGSLLDESGLVGFQGVLCISGPHTPEMIADLAIYAFRHGTNRWSRA
-564 AGIQSLFRANRKPPI
+564 ALF
-579 ELATVAAEIVGGVA
+579 
-593 PHLFTRLS
+593 S
-601 APIELF
+601 
-607 ESEADHFLRLAVMLA
+607 
-622 MGETW
+622 
-627 DGEKIWSIAML
+627 SIGAQGQAL
-638 SSARAGDRWI
+638 LGSSASNFGHY
-648 RAAALSGKDL
+648 S
-658 KPDWFLVN
+658 
-666 ALQPPNFTFSGTAA
+666 QPEWMPLLT
-680 SRESLFFELG
+680 ELG
-690 QMLVPT
+690 QLIAASDSTTNLASALTTSMGFHLGIDKVKAVPA
-696 IPQDRLVVALES
+696 QS
-708 VLTVS
+708 
-713 PGSRTKPVE
+713 
-722 RIAFATGLGNGAR
+722 AFATGLGNGAR
-735 AKVLGKDGRSA
+735 AKGLGKDGRSA

-753 NPDTARRLGELFAA
+753 SPDTARRLGELFAA
-767 ASKTVATTAAPTPER
+767 ASKTVATASAPTPER

-845 VRDAVLTAMLSQPAL
+845 VRDAVLTALLSQPAL
-860 QLVLLEA
+860 QLVLLDA

-889 KDAAVAARAAKAF
+889 KDAAVAARAAQAF
-902 QPQVA
+902 QPQGA

-913 YEDHK
+913 YEDYK
-918 AVLALPANAKNGKAV
+918 AVLALPANAKNGHAV
-933 FVKTCAAC
+933 FTKTCAAC

-953 ELTGVRLQPAE
+953 ELTGIRLQPAE

-984 DVETKDGRSLTG
+984 DIETKDGRSLTG

-1013 VEETILRANLAK
+1013 VEETLLRANIAK

-1034 PNELEKTMTRQE
+1034 PNELEKTMTRPE

>member
-98 AVAWDERGRMFVTE
+98 AVAWDERGRMFVAE

-154 PNGLMCWR
+154 PNGLLCWR

-173 FYLKDTDGDGKADVK
+173 FYLKDTDGDGKADVR

-266 FDDFGRKFICS
+266 FDDFGRKFVCA
-277 NRAPLQHV
+277 NRNPLQHV

-351 GGALPASFANSAFI
+351 GGALPAGFANSAFI

-376 VLAPDGPTFKS
+376 VLTPDGPTFKS
-387 APATPGREFLA
+387 TPATPGREFLA

-427 DHPQYLPEHIRGSL
+427 DHPQYLHEFIRGTL

-446 KTMGRIYRVTATS
+446 KTMGRIYRVMPAN
-459 SKTQAPSSKLNLAAA
+459 SKLLTRNPKLGEA
-474 STKELIEA
+474 STKELVA
-482 LGNQTGWVRQSA
+482 KLNDANGWVRSTA
-494 FRLLLERSDTNC
+494 FRLLLEQKSPEAMPLLREMWTVKNQWISSDVHG
-506 LPQLRGL
+506 P
-513 CMPKY
+513 
-518 QMVLDDVGAVSWK
+518 SWK
-531 HLASPMP
+531 HLTNRVPS
-538 VRDVAALHLTQLIG
+538 RDVSALHLSQHLGVKLTPSDGFWLAGGIHTVFSNPIPPVELAIASAEVVGRTNPEKLSTHIPGSFSDPITNGFLRMELILALGQQQSSAAVRRIAQLARHLPNDRWVRTAAMSSIRSVEVGFLRELITESWDVRSTASTDLSALYSDIG
-552 GKATAKDAELLA
+552 LVLASAQQPESLRDCIKDVLA
-564 AGIQSLFRANRKPPI
+564 ASQTVNRK
-579 ELATVAAEIVGGVA
+579 EQA
-593 PHLFTRLS
+593 
-601 APIELF
+601 
-607 ESEADHFLRLAVMLA
+607 
-622 MGETW
+622 
-627 DGEKIWSIAML
+627 
-638 SSARAGDRWI
+638 
-648 RAAALSGKDL
+648 
-658 KPDWFLVN
+658 
-666 ALQPPNFTFSGTAA
+666 
-680 SRESLFFELG
+680 
-690 QMLVPT
+690 
-696 IPQDRLVVALES
+696 
-708 VLTVS
+708 
-713 PGSRTKPVE
+713 
-722 RIAFATGLGNGAR
+722 AFATGLGNGAR
-735 AKVLGKDGRSA
+735 AKGLGKDGRSA

-767 ASKTVATTAAPTPER
+767 ASKTVATASAPTPER

-1013 VEETILRANLAK
+1013 VEETILRSNLAK

>member
-1 MNALLPAARSCRRFA
+1 MIKSFALLALLAARP
-16 IAVRSFRLLETA
+16 LL
-28 ACWQPAT
+28 
-35 QRLQTAGTALV
+35 
-46 LACLLGTARA
+46 A
-56 ADTSAMTTA
+56 ADNSAMTTA

-92 LTASPC
+92 LTASPV
-98 AVAWDERGRMFVTE
+98 ALAWDERGRMFVAE

-125 PAGVIAMLE
+125 PAGIIAMLE
-134 DTDGDGTYDKR
+134 STKGDGVYDKR

-235 GTIDLPRGDARF
+235 GAIDLPRGDARF

-266 FDDFGRKFICS
+266 FDGFGRKFICS
-277 NRAPLQHV
+277 NRNPLQHV

-351 GGALPASFANSAFI
+351 GGALPAAFANSAFI

-376 VLAPDGPTFKS
+376 VLTPDGPTFKS

-427 DHPQYLPEHIRGSL
+427 DHPQYLPEFIRGTL

-446 KTMGRIYRVTATS
+446 KNMGRIWRVVPANLKSEISNFKSALATAGTEELV
-459 SKTQAPSSKLNLAAA
+459 AKLNDA
-474 STKELIEA
+474 
-482 LGNQTGWVRQSA
+482 NGWVRSTA
-494 FRLLLERSDTNC
+494 FRLLTERADKQAEPLLKLAIANAKAQSATNC
-506 LPQLRGL
+506 
-513 CMPKY
+513 
-518 QMVLDDVGAVSWK
+518 
-531 HLASPMP
+531 
-538 VRDVAALHLTQLIG
+538 VAALSLLNNANSLDA
-552 GKATAKDAELLA
+552 ATLARALKDPQPRVREVALQIAEPRLA
-564 AGIQSLFRANRKPPI
+564 ADPMMIRLGLPPI
-579 ELATVAAEIVGGVA
+579 EMLTDTDARVRFQAALSLGDVGWGFLDA
-593 PHLFTRLS
+593 FPAALGKGL
-601 APIELF
+601 LQ
-607 ESEADHFLRLAVMLA
+607 SE
-622 MGETW
+622 GNKWTQ
-627 DGEKIWSIAML
+627 
-638 SSARAGDRWI
+638 
-648 RAAALSGKDL
+648 AAALSAVGSGDRSVRLLNSVRWRDDGGLLAL
-658 KPDWFLVN
+658 KPLFHELGRLLVTTQEPKRVTPELRRNLPPLKSSDPAEAEICMAFLSGVGSAVKAKGMAKAN
-666 ALQPPNFTFSGTAA
+666 EPVLRSVIWTGWDFSAEVEEKVARLFAQAVAVVRAPTKSDASRQTAA
-680 SRESLFFELG
+680 
-690 QMLVPT
+690 
-696 IPQDRLVVALES
+696 ALLS
-708 VLTVS
+708 Y
-713 PGSRTKPVE
+713 
-722 RIAFATGLGNGAR
+722 
-735 AKVLGKDGRSA
+735 
-746 LVTLASA
+746 
-753 NPDTARRLGELFAA
+753 
-767 ASKTVATTAAPTPER
+767 
-782 LAAIDLLAHSD
+782 SD
-793 AATAGAALQ
+793 FPTAGAALQ

-902 QPQVA
+902 QPQGA

-913 YEDHK
+913 YEDYK

-953 ELTGVRLQPAE
+953 ELTGIRLQPAE

-984 DVETKDGRSLTG
+984 EIETKDGRTLTG
-996 LLTSDTP
+996 LLASDTP

-1013 VEETILRANLAK
+1013 VEETILRSNIAK
-1025 LTSSSTSLM
+1025 LSSSSTSLM

-1053 LKGQ
+1053 LKGR

>member
-1 MNALLPAARSCRRFA
+1 MNTSPLAALLCRRLPV
-16 IAVRSFRLLETA
+16 AVRSLRLLETA
-28 ACWQPAT
+28 SRYQPAT
-35 QRLQTAGTALV
+35 RRLEVAGTALA
-46 LACLLGTARA
+46 LAALLALPLHA

-65 KPLTPQQ
+65 KPLTPAQ

-92 LTASPC
+92 LTAAPC
-98 AVAWDERGRMFVTE
+98 AVAWDERGRMFVAE
-112 NRGYPVGPGTNQP
+112 NRGYPVGPGEGKP
-125 PAGVIAMLE
+125 PAGIIAMLE
-134 DTDGDGTYDKR
+134 DTNGDGRYDKR

-173 FYLKDTDGDGKADVK
+173 FYLKDTDGDGKADVR

-210 GLDGYVH
+210 GLDGWVH

-235 GTIDLPRGDARF
+235 GAFNLPRGDARF

-277 NRAPLQHV
+277 NRNPLQHV

-297 LAFSDTVQDV
+297 LAFSDTVENV
-307 APPGDAAKVW
+307 SPSGADAHVW
-317 PLSADHTTAAF
+317 PLSVDHTTAAF
-328 IPSLMSTPHA
+328 IPSLMSAPHA

-351 GGALPASFANSAFI
+351 GGALPASFANSAFN

-376 VLAPDGPTFKS
+376 VLTPDGPTFKS

-427 DHPQYLPEHIRGSL
+427 DHPQYLPEFIRGTL

-446 KTMGRIYRVTATS
+446 KTMGRIWRVVENKPKPKAPTRIPGFDVDRAITAVS
-459 SKTQAPSSKLNLAAA
+459 LLD
-474 STKELIEA
+474 STNA
-482 LGNQTGWVRQSA
+482 WVRQTT
-494 FRLLLERSDTNC
+494 FRLLMERIAVDTLKLVEFHASISEGSPAKRAACLALLNRWQKLSKETLDKAVNDSDPRVRVVATQLAEKRIGAGASGEFRTVLRRLANDGDSQVRFSAACAIGTFVSPSGSGPEFQALFAGLANVATKDAGNRWTRAAVLSSSSGFASLLLREIEREVHDGPKDLEP
-506 LPQLRGL
+506 LYYELGQLLLAESPTTSAAG
-513 CMPKY
+513 
-518 QMVLDDVGAVSWK
+518 VSTGRATVERE
-531 HLASPMP
+531 LASIL
-538 VRDVAALHLTQLIG
+538 VTHG
-552 GKATAKDAELLA
+552 GKNT
-564 AGIQSLFRANRKPPI
+564 RP
-579 ELATVAAEIVGGVA
+579 ELAT
-593 PHLFTRLS
+593 
-601 APIELF
+601 
-607 ESEADHFLRLAVMLA
+607 
-622 MGETW
+622 
-627 DGEKIWSIAML
+627 
-638 SSARAGDRWI
+638 
-648 RAAALSGKDL
+648 
-658 KPDWFLVN
+658 
-666 ALQPPNFTFSGTAA
+666 
-680 SRESLFFELG
+680 
-690 QMLVPT
+690 
-696 IPQDRLVVALES
+696 
-708 VLTVS
+708 
-713 PGSRTKPVE
+713 
-722 RIAFATGLGNGAR
+722 AFATGLGNGAR
-735 AKVLGKDGRSA
+735 AKGLGKDGRSA

-767 ASKTVATTAAPTPER
+767 ASQTVATASAPTLER
-782 LAAIDLLAHSD
+782 QAAIDLLAHSD
-793 AATAGAALQ
+793 FATAGAALR

-860 QLVLLEA
+860 QLVLLGA

-874 PWAVPANRRNPLLKH
+874 PWAVPANRRNSLLKH
-889 KDAAVAARAAKAF
+889 KDAAIRERATKAF
-902 QPQVA
+902 QPQGA

-913 YEDHK
+913 YADYK
-918 AVLALPANAKNGKAV
+918 AVLALPANAKNGHAV
-933 FVKTCAAC
+933 FAKICAAC

-970 LVPDAEIYP
+970 IVPDAEIYP

-984 DVETKDGRSLTG
+984 EVETKDGRSLTG
-996 LLTSDTP
+996 LLASDTP

-1013 VEETILRANLAK
+1013 VQETILRSNVAK

-1034 PNELEKTMTRQE
+1034 PNELEKTMTKQE

>member
-1 MNALLPAARSCRRFA
+1 MNALFRAAGSACATLLLCLP
-16 IAVRSFRLLETA
+16 L
-28 ACWQPAT
+28 
-35 QRLQTAGTALV
+35 
-46 LACLLGTARA
+46 RA

-65 KPLTPQQ
+65 KPLTPAQ

-98 AVAWDERGRMFVTE
+98 AVAWDERGRMFVAE
-112 NRGYPVGPGTNQP
+112 NRGYPVGPGTNKP
-125 PAGVIAMLE
+125 PAGIIAMLE
-134 DTDGDGTYDKR
+134 DTNGDGTYDQR

-210 GLDGYVH
+210 GLDGYIH

-226 VTCPEHPER
+226 VTCPEHPGR

-266 FDDFGRKFICS
+266 FDDFGRKFTCS
-277 NRAPLQHV
+277 NRNPLQHV

-351 GGALPASFANSAFI
+351 GGALPAAFANSAFI

-412 PDGALYICDMYRKVI
+412 PDGALYVCDMYRKVI

-446 KTMGRIYRVTATS
+446 KTMGRIYRVVPAN
-459 SKTQAPSSKLNLAAA
+459 SKLQTPNPKLDKA
-474 STKELIEA
+474 STKELVA
-482 LGNQTGWVRQSA
+482 KLNDANGWVRTTA
-494 FRLLLERSDTNC
+494 FRLLTERVDKAAIPLLEATIVKPGNSTSEARASGLHLLQQANSGSIL
-506 LPQLRGL
+506 LPQLLHMALLDKSAGVREQSIQLTESAKGMASLEDGFTMMTAFDTSPRMQFLTALAIGQSENDGL
-513 CMPKY
+513 
-518 QMVLDDVGAVSWK
+518 AATN
-531 HLASPMP
+531 LA
-538 VRDVAALHLTQLIG
+538 RLALHVGSNRWSRVAVLISAG
-552 GKATAKDAELLA
+552 RRVDPFFKTCVELIPAAKDDARPLMNDIGQLLA
-564 AGIQSLFRANRKPPI
+564 NAQTG
-579 ELATVAAEIVGGVA
+579 E
-593 PHLFTRLS
+593 RL
-601 APIELF
+601 
-607 ESEADHFLRLAVMLA
+607 
-622 MGETW
+622 
-627 DGEKIWSIAML
+627 
-638 SSARAGDRWI
+638 
-648 RAAALSGKDL
+648 
-658 KPDWFLVN
+658 
-666 ALQPPNFTFSGTAA
+666 
-680 SRESLFFELG
+680 RESLDLCLTRMKPG
-690 QMLVPT
+690 
-696 IPQDRLVVALES
+696 DSRLQS
-708 VLTVS
+708 
-713 PGSRTKPVE
+713 
-722 RIAFATGLGNGAR
+722 AFATGLGNGAR
-735 AKVLGKDGRSA
+735 AKGLGRDGRSA

-767 ASKTVATTAAPTPER
+767 ASKTVATASAPTPER

-793 AATAGAALQ
+793 AATAGTALQ

-902 QPQVA
+902 QPQGA

-913 YEDHK
+913 YEEYK
-918 AVLALPANAKNGKAV
+918 AVLALPANAQNGKAV

-996 LLTSDTP
+996 LLASDTP

-1013 VEETILRANLAK
+1013 IEETILRANIAK

-1034 PNELEKTMTRQE
+1034 PNELEKTMTKQE

>member
-1 MNALLPAARSCRRFA
+1 
-16 IAVRSFRLLETA
+16 
-28 ACWQPAT
+28 
-35 QRLQTAGTALV
+35 
-46 LACLLGTARA
+46 
-56 ADTSAMTTA
+56 MTTA

-92 LTASPC
+92 LVVSPC
-98 AVAWDERGRMFVTE
+98 AVAWDERGRMFVAE
-112 NRGYPVGPGTNQP
+112 NRGYPVGPGTNKP
-125 PAGVIAMLE
+125 PVGVIAMLE
-134 DTDGDGTYDKR
+134 STKGDGVYDKR

-210 GLDGYVH
+210 GLDGWIH

-235 GTIDLPRGDARF
+235 GAIDLPRGDARF

-266 FDDFGRKFICS
+266 FDDFGRKFVCS
-277 NRAPLQHV
+277 NRNPLQHV

-297 LAFSDTVQDV
+297 LAFSETVQDV
-307 APPGDAAKVW
+307 SPFGDAGKCW
-317 PLSADHTTAAF
+317 PLSEDHTTAAF
-328 IPSLMSTPHA
+328 IPSLMSAPHA

-351 GGALPASFANSAFI
+351 GGALPAAFANSAFI

-376 VLAPDGPTFKS
+376 VLTPDGPTFKS

-427 DHPQYLPEHIRGSL
+427 DHPQYLPEFIRSSL

-446 KTMGRIYRVTATS
+446 KNMGRIWRVVPEGPKSKVQSPKFDLGKAT
-459 SKTQAPSSKLNLAAA
+459 
-474 STKELIEA
+474 TKELVA
-482 LGNQTGWVRQSA
+482 KLNDANGWVRTTA
-494 FRLLLERSDTNC
+494 FRLLTELAEAALTTELR
-506 LPQLRGL
+506 PQAAGIRDQNPAGIVAAMHLTANLGVTIGEMHTL
-513 CMPKY
+513 
-518 QMVLDDVGAVSWK
+518 SE
-531 HLASPMP
+531 LASVSPSAD
-538 VRDVAALHLTQLIG
+538 VRSSALELNANRFKEPRAFEFASPFLNLREDKDAKVRFNFALGLGDSRDAKASYYLAVLGAQDGSNKWMRAAVLSSAGTNSAEFCRWLFRWVNKYSKPIDIPPEFAGELGRILAASQNPTVLLEL
-552 GKATAKDAELLA
+552 AELLTRPQTVPMHQQFPWQA
-564 AGIQSLFRANRKPPI
+564 AAVTGMANGLRGKSFGDARIGFNGLLAGPGEAADRTRRHLEWLMAEAVRAIAR
-579 ELATVAAEIVGGVA
+579 
-593 PHLFTRLS
+593 
-601 APIELF
+601 
-607 ESEADHFLRLAVMLA
+607 
-622 MGETW
+622 
-627 DGEKIWSIAML
+627 DGEEKLYI
-638 SSARAGDRWI
+638 
-648 RAAALSGKDL
+648 
-658 KPDWFLVN
+658 
-666 ALQPPNFTFSGTAA
+666 
-680 SRESLFFELG
+680 
-690 QMLVPT
+690 
-696 IPQDRLVVALES
+696 
-708 VLTVS
+708 
-713 PGSRTKPVE
+713 
-722 RIAFATGLGNGAR
+722 
-735 AKVLGKDGRSA
+735 
-746 LVTLASA
+746 
-753 NPDTARRLGELFAA
+753 
-767 ASKTVATTAAPTPER
+767 

-793 AATAGAALQ
+793 FATAGAALQ
-802 SLIAPQTP
+802 LLIAPQTP

-902 QPQVA
+902 QPQGA

-913 YEDHK
+913 YEDYK
-918 AVLALPANAKNGKAV
+918 SVLALPANAKNGKAV
-933 FVKTCAAC
+933 FTKTCAAC

-953 ELTGVRLQPAE
+953 ELTGIRLQPAE

-970 LVPDAEIYP
+970 IVPDAEIYP

-984 DVETKDGRSLTG
+984 DVETKDGRTLTG
-996 LLTSDTP
+996 LLASDTP

-1013 VEETILRANLAK
+1013 VEDTILRSNIAK

-1034 PNELEKTMTRQE
+1034 PNELEKTMTRQDM
-1046 LADLMAF
+1046 ADLLAF

>member
-1 MNALLPAARSCRRFA
+1 
-16 IAVRSFRLLETA
+16 
-28 ACWQPAT
+28 
-35 QRLQTAGTALV
+35 
-46 LACLLGTARA
+46 
-56 ADTSAMTTA
+56 MTTA
-65 KPLTPQQ
+65 KPLTPAQ

-92 LTASPC
+92 LTASPV
-98 AVAWDERGRMFVTE
+98 ALAWDERGRMFVAE

-134 DTDGDGTYDKR
+134 DTNGDGTYDKR

-173 FYLKDTDGDGKADVK
+173 FYLKDNDGDGKADVR

-210 GLDGYVH
+210 GLDGYIH

-235 GTIDLPRGDARF
+235 GEISLPRGDARF

-266 FDDFGRKFICS
+266 FDDFGRKFTCS
-277 NRAPLQHV
+277 NRNPLQHV

-351 GGALPASFANSAFI
+351 GGALPAAFANSAFI

-376 VLAPDGPTFKS
+376 VLTPDGPTFKS

-427 DHPQYLPEHIRGSL
+427 DHPQYLPEFIRGTL
-441 DYEAG
+441 NYEAG

-474 STKELIEA
+474 STQELVA
-482 LGNQTGWVRQSA
+482 KLNDANGWVRTTT
-494 FRLLLERSDTNC
+494 FRLLLERKDTNSDSIAA
-506 LPQLRGL
+506 LRQVWL
-513 CMPKY
+513 PKY
-518 QMVLDDVGAVSWK
+518 QEFTIVFGQRRTLMTWGHLNGQAAGTASAFELSKLFNAVQPAD
-531 HLASPMP
+531 LNRL
-538 VRDVAALHLTQLIG
+538 VTGLRDQPDEDRAARTVAAVIGAAGADLLARSTNRLSSSFGPNSLWADGPMSLAWALAYGDRTNAPPAEQLVRLLANFPTNRWLRAAVLSSAS
-552 GKATAKDAELLA
+552 KRSVELLA
-564 AGIQSLFRANRKPPI
+564 ATRKLAGPFRVSGGFFQD
-579 ELATVAAEIVGGVA
+579 LAPVLVA
-593 PHLFTRLS
+593 
-601 APIELF
+601 
-607 ESEADHFLRLAVMLA
+607 ESEPPQIAEALREVL
-622 MGETW
+622 
-627 DGEKIWSIAML
+627 
-638 SSARAGDRWI
+638 
-648 RAAALSGKDL
+648 
-658 KPDWFLVN
+658 
-666 ALQPPNFTFSGTAA
+666 
-680 SRESLFFELG
+680 
-690 QMLVPT
+690 
-696 IPQDRLVVALES
+696 VAL
-708 VLTVS
+708 
-713 PGSRTKPVE
+713 PE
-722 RIAFATGLGNGAR
+722 RMPEGAKIGFATGLGNGAR
-735 AKVLGKDGRSA
+735 AKGLGKDGRSA

-767 ASKTVATTAAPTPER
+767 ASKTVATATAPTPER

-793 AATAGAALQ
+793 AATAAAALQ

-860 QLVLLEA
+860 QLVLLGA

-874 PWAVPANRRNPLLKH
+874 PWAVPANRRNSLLKH
-889 KDAAVAARAAKAF
+889 RDATVAARATKAF
-902 QPQVA
+902 QPQGA

-918 AVLALPANAKNGKAV
+918 AVLTLPANAKNGKAV

-941 HQFAGEGQRVGP
+941 HQFAGEGARVGP

-970 LVPDAEIYP
+970 IVPDAEIYP

-984 DVETKDGRSLTG
+984 EAETKDGRSLTG

-1013 VEETILRANLAK
+1013 IEETILRSNIAK
-1025 LTSSSTSLM
+1025 LTSSTTSLM

>member
-65 KPLTPQQ
+65 KPLTPAQ

-98 AVAWDERGRMFVTE
+98 AVAWDERGRMFVAE

-125 PAGVIAMLE
+125 PAGIIAMLE
-134 DTDGDGTYDKR
+134 DTDGDGRMDKR

-154 PNGLMCWR
+154 PNGLLCWR

-173 FYLKDTDGDGKADVK
+173 FYLKDTDGDGKADVR

-351 GGALPASFANSAFI
+351 GGALPAAFANSAFI

-376 VLAPDGPTFKS
+376 VLTPDGPTFKS

-427 DHPQYLPEHIRGSL
+427 DHPQYLPEFIRGTL

-446 KTMGRIYRVTATS
+446 KTMGRIYRVVPANTKLQT
-459 SKTQAPSSKLNLAAA
+459 PSAKLDKAG
-474 STKELIEA
+474 TKELVA
-482 LGNQTGWVRQSA
+482 KLNDANGWVRTTA
-494 FRLLLERSDTNC
+494 FRLLLERDDKEASAPLISTTSQPDNST
-506 LPQLRGL
+506 PQAR
-513 CMPKY
+513 
-518 QMVLDDVGAVSWK
+518 S
-531 HLASPMP
+531 
-538 VRDVAALHLTQLIG
+538 AALHLLSNATDSRSVHQQALIEALLDKSPEVREQVIQLIEFRPVLTPLMDSFLLLGTANKSDNSRLQFLKALWWGQSKKDDWAATNLVIFAAQG
-552 GKATAKDAELLA
+552 GSNRWTRTAVLIS
-564 AGIQSLFRANRKPPI
+564 AGQR
-579 ELATVAAEIVGGVA
+579 
-593 PHLFTRLS
+593 
-601 APIELF
+601 
-607 ESEADHFLRLAVMLA
+607 SEAFLKAYLSLL
-622 MGETW
+622 
-627 DGEKIWSIAML
+627 SIVKDD
-638 SSARAGDRWI
+638 SRA
-648 RAAALSGKDL
+648 
-658 KPDWFLVN
+658 FLYD
-666 ALQPPNFTFSGTAA
+666 F
-680 SRESLFFELG
+680 G
-690 QMLVPT
+690 QMLASAYT
-696 IPQDRLVVALES
+696 GERLRDALELC
-708 VLTVS
+708 LTKMQPANAPIQS
-713 PGSRTKPVE
+713 
-722 RIAFATGLGNGAR
+722 AFATGLGNGAR
-735 AKVLGKDGRSA
+735 AKGLGKDGRSA

-767 ASKTVATTAAPTPER
+767 ASKTVATATAPTPER

-889 KDAAVAARAAKAF
+889 RDAAVAARATKAF
-902 QPQVA
+902 QPQGA

-984 DVETKDGRSLTG
+984 EAETKDGRSLTG

>member
-1 MNALLPAARSCRRFA
+1 MLLFAPLLP
-16 IAVRSFRLLETA
+16 
-28 ACWQPAT
+28 
-35 QRLQTAGTALV
+35 
-46 LACLLGTARA
+46 A

-65 KPLTPQQ
+65 KPLSPAQ
-72 ALASLQVEAGL
+72 ALASLQVEHGL
-83 RVELAAAEP
+83 RVELAVAEP
-92 LTASPC
+92 LTASPS
-98 AVAWDERGRMFVTE
+98 AVAWDERGRMFVAE
-112 NRGYPVGPGTNQP
+112 NRGYPVGPGTNKP
-125 PAGVIAMLE
+125 PVGIIAMLE
-134 DTDGDGTYDKR
+134 DTNGDGTYDKR

-173 FYLKDTDGDGKADVK
+173 FYLKDTDGDGKADVR
-188 RVLLTSF
+188 RVLFTSF
-195 GTTSTTQLRVSHPTL
+195 GTIGTTQLRVSHPTL

-266 FDDFGRKFICS
+266 FDDFGRKFVCA
-277 NRAPLQHV
+277 NRNPLQHV

-351 GGALPASFANSAFI
+351 GGALPAGFANSAFI

-376 VLAPDGPTFKS
+376 VLTPDGPTFKS

-427 DHPQYLPEHIRGSL
+427 DHPQYLPEHIRGTL

-446 KTMGRIYRVTATS
+446 KTMGRIYRVTANPRAGKFVFDGSVRSAS
-459 SKTQAPSSKLNLAAA
+459 SKGTPKKTGFEKGGFAGWTLKLNSNNAWERD
-474 STKELIEA
+474 T
-482 LGNQTGWVRQSA
+482 A
-494 FRLLLERSDTNC
+494 FRLLAEDGNPANMQWLKVVFETKQNSPAARVRVLRLLEARKA
-506 LPQLRGL
+506 LPEAMLAAAIGDSMSAVREAAAQIAELRLGQDQPGRL
-513 CMPKY
+513 GEPLLK
-518 QMVLDDVGAVSWK
+518 LTRDADSRARFTAT
-531 HLASPMP
+531 LA
-538 VRDVAALHLTQLIG
+538 LG
-552 GKATAKDAELLA
+552 TAKTPA
-564 AGIQSLFRANRKPPI
+564 AQGIEVPKMFAG
-579 ELATVAAEIVGGVA
+579 LATVATLEAGNRW
-593 PHLFTRLS
+593 TR
-601 APIELF
+601 A
-607 ESEADHFLRLAVMLA
+607 AV
-622 MGETW
+622 
-627 DGEKIWSIAML
+627 L
-638 SSARAGDRWI
+638 SSS
-648 RAAALSGKDL
+648 SG
-658 KPDWFLVN
+658 F
-666 ALQPPNFTFSGTAA
+666 A
-680 SRESLFFELG
+680 SLLLREVEREVDDGPKGLEPLYYELG
-690 QMLVPT
+690 QLLLAESPT
-696 IPQDRLVVALES
+696 TSAAA
-708 VLTVS
+708 VS
-713 PGSRTKPVE
+713 TGRATVE
-722 RIAFATGLGNGAR
+722 RELASILVTHSGKNARPELATAFATGLGNGAR
-735 AKVLGKDGRSA
+735 AKGLGKDGRSA

-767 ASKTVATTAAPTPER
+767 ASKTVATASAPTPER
-782 LAAIDLLAHSD
+782 LAAVDLLAHSD

-810 NELQAAAV
+810 NELQATAV

-867 VEKGVVQ
+867 VEKGVIQ

-889 KDAAVAARAAKAF
+889 RDAAVAARATKAF
-902 QPQVA
+902 QPQGA

-918 AVLALPANAKNGKAV
+918 AVLALPANAQNGKAV

-941 HQFAGEGQRVGP
+941 HQFAGEGARVGP

-970 LVPDAEIYP
+970 IVPDAEIYP

-984 DVETKDGRSLTG
+984 EAETKDGRSLTG
-996 LLTSDTP
+996 LLASDTP

-1013 VEETILRANLAK
+1013 VEETLLRANIAK

>member
-1 MNALLPAARSCRRFA
+1 
-16 IAVRSFRLLETA
+16 
-28 ACWQPAT
+28 
-35 QRLQTAGTALV
+35 
-46 LACLLGTARA
+46 
-56 ADTSAMTTA
+56 MTTA
-65 KPLTPQQ
+65 KPLTPAQ

-92 LTASPC
+92 LTASPV
-98 AVAWDERGRMFVTE
+98 ALAWDERGRMFVAE
-112 NRGYPVGPGTNQP
+112 NRGYPVGPGTNKP
-125 PAGVIAMLE
+125 PAGIIAMLE
-134 DTDGDGTYDKR
+134 DTNGDGTYDKR

-210 GLDGYVH
+210 GLDGWIH

-235 GTIDLPRGDARF
+235 GEIALPRGDARF

-266 FDDFGRKFICS
+266 FDDFGRKFTCS
-277 NRAPLQHV
+277 NRNPLQHV

-351 GGALPASFANSAFI
+351 GGALPAAFANSAFI

-376 VLAPDGPTFKS
+376 VLTPDGPTFKS

-427 DHPQYLPEHIRGSL
+427 DHPQYLPEFIRGTL

-474 STKELIEA
+474 STKELVA
-482 LGNQTGWVRQSA
+482 KLTDANGWVRTTG
-494 FRLLLERSDTNC
+494 FRLLVERNDPQTPSSLAKLTEKPAILRGTIPESFALATALRLLDRQGLLQEHVLLGAMTSDDPEVAVTAIEIAE
-506 LPQLRGL
+506 PIAEKTKGKVREQLRTRNYEEAPRVSFRRALALG
-513 CMPKY
+513 
-518 QMVLDDVGAVSWK
+518 DVEGSVAV
-531 HLASPMP
+531 H
-538 VRDVAALHLTQLIG
+538 T
-552 GKATAKDAELLA
+552 LA
-564 AGIQSLFRANRKPPI
+564 AIVRNSTDRWLRAAVFSSIGNRTD
-579 ELATVAAEIVGGVA
+579 E
-593 PHLFTRLS
+593 
-601 APIELF
+601 
-607 ESEADHFLRLAVMLA
+607 FLR
-622 MGETW
+622 
-627 DGEKIWSIAML
+627 D
-638 SSARAGDRWI
+638 
-648 RAAALSGKDL
+648 ALEQ
-658 KPDWFLVN
+658 W
-666 ALQPPNFTFSGTAA
+666 TTA
-680 SRESLFFELG
+680 SNTGPTMRELG
-690 QMLVPT
+690 QILPAAHQRDDLQTMLARVLASNHELNVPS
-696 IPQDRLVVALES
+696 QS
-708 VLTVS
+708 
-713 PGSRTKPVE
+713 
-722 RIAFATGLGNGAR
+722 AFATGLGNGAR
-735 AKVLGKDGRSA
+735 AKGLGKDGRSA

-767 ASKTVATTAAPTPER
+767 ASKTVATASAPTPER

-860 QLVLLEA
+860 QLVLLGA

-889 KDAAVAARAAKAF
+889 RDVAVAARATKAF
-902 QPQVA
+902 QPQGA

-918 AVLALPANAKNGKAV
+918 AVLTLPANAKNGKAV

-941 HQFAGEGQRVGP
+941 HQFAGEGARVGP

-984 DVETKDGRSLTG
+984 EVETKDSRSLTG

-1013 VEETILRANLAK
+1013 IEETILRSNIAK
-1025 LTSSSTSLM
+1025 LTSSSISLM